1 MREPAAPQGG
11 LVRNIVHAIAGA
23 GAYQVAVFC
32 ATVLLARLTSAEVV
46 GAWNYA
52 VALALP
58 VSSFFSL
65 QLRAALVSDADA
77 AARVHTYAS
86 LRTLAT
92 AAMGLVFAVILAFE
106 LWRGASSAL
115 LLVILGVF
123 IGRLAWNQAE
133 LAWGLFQRQE
143 RLDRVGLAHGLRGGA
158 IVVAFAI
165 ALPWVRFAS
174 PAADGARGADSWLP
188 GIAMLLYAALWWAAY
203 AGAERPEIRAACR
216 SADSARPNGRQ
227 LLELLRQTLPLG
239 LVLLIVNLCDSV
251 PRVLVREGSE
261 AALGYFAALSSV
273 AIVGNLA
280 AVTVAT
286 ASANRLA
293 LYYQTDLPRFFRL
306 AGRLLLGASSLAVT
320 MFVTAWLLGEWF
332 LRVAFGPE
340 YAAYRDAF
348 LVLIG
353 GYCIGLYANMF
364 GAFATNMRLF
374 WVQVPMQLT
383 ILAVTVLAAWLL
395 IRGEDP
401 VAGCAWTMTIRSVV
415 QTALYGGQVTL
426 VLWSRRREVRA
437 GG

>member
-1 MREPAAPQGG
+1 M
-11 LVRNIVHAIAGA
+11 RNIAHAIAGA

-65 QLRAALVSDADA
+65 QLRAALVSDVDA
-77 AARVHTYAS
+77 TARVGAYAA

-92 AAMGLVFAVILAFE
+92 AAMGVVFAAILAFE
-106 LWRGASSAL
+106 LWRGASAAL

-143 RLDRVGLAHGLRGGA
+143 RLDRVGLAHSVRGAA
-158 IVVAFAI
+158 IVAAFALV
-165 ALPWVRFAS
+165 LPWGRLTAA
-174 PAADGARGADSWLP
+174 PTEGARAADSLLP
-188 GIAMLLYAALWWAAY
+188 GFAMLVYAMLWWAAY
-203 AGAERPEIRAACR
+203 VVAERPAIRAACGGGE
-216 SADSARPNGRQ
+216 ATRPGGRQ

-239 LVLLIVNLCDSV
+239 LVLLLVNLCDSV

-280 AVTVAT
+280 MVTVAT

-293 LYYQTDLPRFFRL
+293 LYYQADLPRFFRL
-306 AGRLLLGASSLAVT
+306 AGRLLLGASALAVV
-320 MFVTAWLLGEWF
+320 MFAGAWLLGEWF
-332 LRVAFGPE
+332 LRVAFGRE
-340 YAAYRDAF
+340 YAAYSGAF
-348 LVLIG
+348 LVLMG

-374 WVQVPMQLT
+374 WVQVPMQVT
-383 ILAVTVLAAWLL
+383 ILAATALAAWLL
-395 IRGEDP
+395 IRGDDP
-401 VAGCAWTMTIRSVV
+401 VWGCAWTMTVRSVV

-426 VLWSRRREVRA
+426 VLWARRREA
-437 GG
+437 QPG